1 MKIVCNCQ
9 SLTEAITN
17 VQRAVSTKSNNPALE
32 GILFKANANSLTLC
46 GYDLE
51 LGITTTL
58 PAEVLSEGS
67 VVLSAK
73 LISDIV
79 RRLPAETVSIDTN
92 EKLMTTII
100 SGAVDFK
107 IIGMS
112 ADEYPD
118 IPSVKGDSSII
129 IKGEILSSMISQ
141 TLFAI
146 ADSDIKPV
154 QKGSLFEIESNIIK
168 IISVDGYRLAM
179 RTENL
184 ICGRKEKLYHSGQK
198 SCRSSQAY
206 KRR

>member
-141 TLFAI
+141 TLLLLQI
-146 ADSDIKPV
+146 VIL
-154 QKGSLFEIESNIIK
+154 SLSRK
-168 IISVDGYRLAM
+168 VHSLKLKTIS
-179 RTENL
+179 
-184 ICGRKEKLYHSGQK
+184 
-198 SCRSSQAY
+198 
-206 KRR
+206 

>member
-100 SGAVDFK
+100 S
-107 IIGMS
+107 
-112 ADEYPD
+112 
-118 IPSVKGDSSII
+118 
-129 IKGEILSSMISQ
+129 LS
-141 TLFAI
+141 
-146 ADSDIKPV
+146 
-154 QKGSLFEIESNIIK
+154 
-168 IISVDGYRLAM
+168 
-179 RTENL
+179 L
-184 ICGRKEKLYHSGQK
+184 IHI
-198 SCRSSQAY
+198 
-206 KRR
+206 